1 MSGTIDQS
9 KKDNHWELIQ
19 STAPVKNAHKKNM
32 KQKELWDK
40 IGSDEADIYKFLTT
54 GNSKM
59 KA

>member
-1 MSGTIDQS
+1 
-9 KKDNHWELIQ
+9 LIQ